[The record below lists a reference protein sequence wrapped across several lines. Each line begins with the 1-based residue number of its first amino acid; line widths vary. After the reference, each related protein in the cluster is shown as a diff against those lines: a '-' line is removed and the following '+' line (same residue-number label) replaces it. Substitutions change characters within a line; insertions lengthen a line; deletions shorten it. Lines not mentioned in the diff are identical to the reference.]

1 MSLLSEIVNSSGGL
15 PGLFLFYFVF
25 LIGIPALI
33 AWGVISL
40 FRGTG
45 SRDPAPQ
52 DPELILKVRLAR
64 GEIDT
69 EEYERLRGF
78 IRSDR

>member
-1 MSLLSEIVNSSGGL
+1 MNLLSEIVNQSGM
-15 PGLFLFYFVF
+15 PGLLLFYVVF
-25 LIGIPALI
+25 MVGIPALI

-40 FRGTG
+40 LRGSG
-45 SRDPAPQ
+45 NRSPAPP
-52 DPELILKVRLAR
+52 DPEQILKVRLAR
-64 GEIDT
+64 GEIDA